1 MVPLTA
7 VLTAVIKRSNHG
19 PTYRCTNSCVLRG
32 QTMVPLTAVLTAVI
46 KRSNHGPT
54 YSCTDSCYSLM
65 LRLPEL
71 DLA

>member
-7 VLTAVIKRSNHG
+7 VLTALIKRSNHG
-19 PTYRCTNSCVLRG
+19 PTYSC